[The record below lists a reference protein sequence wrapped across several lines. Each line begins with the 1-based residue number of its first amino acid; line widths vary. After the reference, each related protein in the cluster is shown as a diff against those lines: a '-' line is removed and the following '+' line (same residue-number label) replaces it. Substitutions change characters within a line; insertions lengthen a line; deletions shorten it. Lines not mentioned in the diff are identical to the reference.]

1 MGIHDVL
8 ENDWKFMAKLT
19 AKVIVFTVV
28 QMISE
33 NIFGRTS
40 SVWET
45 RCSVAVLSTTRT
57 NGKL

>member
-1 MGIHDVL
+1 MGIRYVL
-8 ENDWKFMAKLT
+8 ENDWKFVAKLT

-28 QMISE
+28 QMISD

-45 RCSVAVLSTTRT
+45 RCSVAVLSTR
-57 NGKL
+57 

>member
-1 MGIHDVL
+1 MGIRYVL

-33 NIFGRTS
+33 NILGRTS

-45 RCSVAVLSTTRT
+45 R
-57 NGKL
+57 